1 VAKEDEVEPIT
12 VTVPDACRITSIGM
26 TKIYELIGE
35 GRLKAVKIGRR
46 TLITTESIRRLV
58 GEEAA

>member
-1 VAKEDEVEPIT
+1 MDPIS
-12 VTVPDACRITSIGM
+12 VTVEGACRATGLGM
-26 TKIYELIGE
+26 TKIYELISE
-35 GRLKAVKIGRR
+35 KRLKAVKIGRR